1 MLAGIRGDM
10 LSTALLWIIMQ
21 QDMLVR
27 PHVVQHRLTGAVHH
41 SLLHITL
48 PEIMENIPLQQR
60 FPNFFACGPLMASKS
75 NHGSSYPPLCKYSVW
90 MKGIQNSEICI
101 SELTLDSY
109 KYITV
114 AYITLTLI
122 NMTVIHFVGKE
133 VS

>member
-1 MLAGIRGDM
+1 M

-21 QDMLVR
+21 QDMLMQS
-27 PHVVQHRLTGAVHH
+27 HVVQHRLTGSVHH
-41 SLLHITL
+41 NLLHIAL
-48 PEIMENIPLQQR
+48 PEIMEDIPLQHC
-60 FPNFFACGPLMASKS
+60 FPNFFASGSLMASKS
-75 NHGSSYPPLCKYSVW
+75 NHGSSHPSLCKYSVW

-101 SELTLDSY
+101 SELILDSY

-122 NMTVIHFVGKE
+122 NMTVIHFVGTE